1 VDGRDRAT
9 WRLRDARGKEV
20 AHAKPIPIK
29 EPSKDKPMACG
40 T

>member
-20 AHAKPIPIK
+20 AHAPAIAIQ
-29 EPSKDKPMACG
+29 EPRKDRPRACG